1 MQQVRS
7 VMRGGESTMP
17 SLLPIAVTSLPVAVS
32 HMTTSDSVRIVKE
45 LWQNARHMVEYKRV
59 LYCDWERSLPL

>member
-7 VMRGGESTMP
+7 GMRGGESTMP

-32 HMTTSDSVRIVKE
+32 HMTTSDSVRIVKGS
-45 LWQNARHMVEYKRV
+45 WQNARQMAEYKRV
-59 LYCDWERSLPL
+59 WCRDWEKSLPL